1 MDEHYSLLACVTVA
15 LVNLVVSVSVSAVV
29 NMRSNDLSFMD
40 NAREVYS
47 SNKELLLTSTLIVL
61 LTTYLAVEYRPS
73 IEHTFQEFPELS
85 ELPGLSV
92 LNSMLPGRRNSV
104 LPRRLVKNLA
114 MLH

>member
-73 IEHTFQEFPELS
+73 IEHTFQEFPEL
-85 ELPGLSV
+85 PGLSV